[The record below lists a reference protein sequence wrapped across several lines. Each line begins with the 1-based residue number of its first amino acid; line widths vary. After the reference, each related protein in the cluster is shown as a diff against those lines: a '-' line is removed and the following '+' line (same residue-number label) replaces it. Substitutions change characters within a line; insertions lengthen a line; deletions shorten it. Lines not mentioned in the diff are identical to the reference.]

1 MWSSLAGLVFAGVVM
16 AFLVVLPATAGHDG
30 FPLTMK
36 LERGISMKAS
46 MEELR
51 ARDRVRHRRML
62 QGVASAPGVVDFP
75 VYGSSNP
82 FTVGLYYTRVKLGNP
97 SKEFY
102 VQIDTGSDILWVSC
116 SPCTGC
122 PSTSGLNIQLDFFE
136 PDKSSSSSVIS
147 CSDQR
152 CSSAMQTGE
161 ATCSSSDSSNSACSY
176 SFQYGDG
183 SGTSGYYLSDT
194 LFFDMVSGDGQILN
208 SSATI
213 VFGCSNSQSGD
224 LTKSDRAVDGI
235 FGFGQQEL
243 SVISQLSSLGVAPK
257 VFSHCLTGSDN
268 GGGILVLGEIV
279 EPGIVYTPLVQSQ
292 PHYNLNLESI
302 AVNGQKVAIDSSV
315 FTTSSTQGTIVDS
328 GTTLAYLAEQA
339 YDPFVTAIVSSVSS
353 SLAKSVVTK
362 GNQCFLTVS
371 SVDDV
376 FPQVTLNFNG
386 GASMLLKPED
396 YLIQQGTIENAIVW
410 CIGWQKNDG
419 QEITILGDLVLKDK
433 IIVYDLGNQRIGWS
447 AYDCS
452 QSVNVSTSSGK
463 NEYLNAGQ
471 LDVNGSPS
479 NERLILRLLG
489 IATIVVHILIALSSS
504 W

>member
-1 MWSSLAGLVFAGVVM
+1 MWSSLAGLVFAGVLM

-122 PSTSGLNIQLDFFE
+122 PSTSGLN
-136 PDKSSSSSVIS
+136 
-147 CSDQR
+147 
-152 CSSAMQTGE
+152 
-161 ATCSSSDSSNSACSY
+161 
-176 SFQYGDG
+176 YGDG
-183 SGTSGYYLSDT
+183 SGTS
-194 LFFDMVSGDGQILN
+194 
-208 SSATI
+208 
-213 VFGCSNSQSGD
+213 
-224 LTKSDRAVDGI
+224 
-235 FGFGQQEL
+235 
-243 SVISQLSSLGVAPK
+243 
-257 VFSHCLTGSDN
+257 GSDN

-353 SLAKSVVTK
+353 SLVKSIVTK

-479 NERLILRLLG
+479 NERLILMTTWNCNHCCAYPNSFVL
-489 IATIVVHILIALSSS
+489 IVVASSLL
-504 W
+504 